1 MKKLTITIGK
11 ESVAFETSNENFIN
25 NAGGLF
31 SSISAAAMH
40 ALNDENFKATVNG
53 ISIVVS
59 DEDNE
64 DNKDDKN
71 KNDGKDKRFESNL
84 DDAIWL

>member
-11 ESVAFETSNENFIN
+11 ESITLETSDKNFID

-31 SSISAAAMH
+31 SAISAASMH
-40 ALNDENFKATVNG
+40 ALNDEDFKATVSG

-59 DEDNE
+59 DEDDA
-64 DNKDDKN
+64 DNKN
-71 KNDGKDKRFESNL
+71 KNDGKDRKFESTIE
-84 DDAIWL
+84 DTIWL

>member
-1 MKKLTITIGK
+1 MKKLTIAIGK
-11 ESVAFETSNENFIN
+11 ESVEFETSNENFIN

-59 DEDNE
+59 DESNE

-71 KNDGKDKRFESNL
+71 KSDTKDRKFESTY